1 MRATQFIE
9 MINAKVMPDAEEE
22 LFLYTHISFTDKLKK
37 TRRKYRRNIK
47 NAKK

>member
-9 MINAKVMPDAEEE
+9 VINADAMPNNEEK